1 MNTGFIQWIQYSKK
15 CTYCA
20 ATLINFRRSWT
31 RLPTFWAR
39 TISVTTQYCT
49 SLNLRRNKSKLA
61 VILLK
66 LDLPNTWYINSY
78 CKKKNMPSYEVINIQ
93 NKDTSGY
100 FTKTHIIM
108 FLTLFNNTYT
118 LYMHFIME
126 KSDLENIFLIKCQFL

>member
-1 MNTGFIQWIQYSKK
+1 MNTGFIQWTQYSKK

-78 CKKKNMPSYEVINIQ
+78 CKKIFFLVMKWSIYKIRIHRDISS
-93 NKDTSGY
+93 K
-100 FTKTHIIM
+100 HIM

>member
-1 MNTGFIQWIQYSKK
+1 MNTGFIQWTQYSKK

-31 RLPTFWAR
+31 RLPTFWAS

-78 CKKKNMPSYEVINIQ
+78 CKKKMPCYEVINIQ

-100 FTKTHIIM
+100 FIKTLKCSSLYSTI
-108 FLTLFNNTYT
+108 LNT

>member
-1 MNTGFIQWIQYSKK
+1 MNTGFIQWTQYSKK

-31 RLPTFWAR
+31 RLPTFWAS

-66 LDLPNTWYINSY
+66 LDLPNTWYISSY
-78 CKKKNMPSYEVINIQ
+78 CKKKKICLLIKGPIYKIRIHRDISS
-93 NKDTSGY
+93 K
-100 FTKTHIIM
+100 HIM

>member
-1 MNTGFIQWIQYSKK
+1 MNTGFIQWTQYSKK

-78 CKKKNMPSYEVINIQ
+78 CKKKICLVMKWSIHKIRIHQ
-93 NKDTSGY
+93 DISSK
-100 FTKTHIIM
+100 HIM

>member
-1 MNTGFIQWIQYSKK
+1 MNTGFIQWTQYSKK

-31 RLPTFWAR
+31 RLPTFWAS

-78 CKKKNMPSYEVINIQ
+78 CKKEIYLVMKWSIHKIRIHQ
-93 NKDTSGY
+93 DISSK
-100 FTKTHIIM
+100 HIM

>member
-31 RLPTFWAR
+31 RLPTFWAS

-66 LDLPNTWYINSY
+66 LDLPNTWYISSY
-78 CKKKNMPSYEVINIQ
+78 CKKKNMPSYVVIYKIRIHRDISS
-93 NKDTSGY
+93 K
-100 FTKTHIIM
+100 HIM

-118 LYMHFIME
+118 LYMHFIMK

>member
-1 MNTGFIQWIQYSKK
+1 MNTGFIQWTQYSKK

-31 RLPTFWAR
+31 RLPTFWAS

-66 LDLPNTWYINSY
+66 LDLPNTWYISSY
-78 CKKKNMPSYEVINIQ
+78 CKKKTCLLMKWSIYKIRIHQ
-93 NKDTSGY
+93 DISSKQ
-100 FTKTHIIM
+100 IM

-126 KSDLENIFLIKCQFL
+126 KSDLENMFLIKCQFL